1 MAAAKRAPRQPS
13 RTLRTADDSSLG
25 YVAPQLPTDLVF
37 RTIGSRGLRQYGG
50 YVRDEFLPQLT
61 GRQAARTYREMQ
73 DNSPTV
79 GAVLFAIQQ
88 SMREVTWRVESPDS
102 RPESTEAVEFVES
115 LMEDMTQPWPDFVS
129 ESLSMLPFG
138 FAPHEIVYKRR
149 SGSKPFNPNPPKGK
163 KVYASK
169 FSDGKVG
176 WAKLPLRAQETV
188 IKWFFDEDGDTTG
201 MTQQPWF
208 GGLIDIPMEKLLLF
222 RPSVHKSNPEG
233 RSILRTAYRSW
244 WFIKRLEEQEGIC
257 LERLSGMPE
266 YRVPSTLLDAANAG
280 DPKASAALE
289 QFKRIVRNVRVDE
302 QMGLVTPSDTY
313 VNSDGTLS
321 NVPMYEFRYAVP
333 QQSRAGANFDTPIN
347 RHKLDIVTSMLA
359 DFLVLGHGQSSR
371 GSQTLGEAK
380 IDLFMQA
387 TEGWLTGNAGVL
399 NDHGLTRLWRLN
411 AMDEDTRPRI
421 APDMPRR
428 IDLDGLSNFILR
440 LSQSGAALFP
450 DPELENYLRDAADLP
465 EVSEDNLQDVIDK
478 DPEGADL
485 QKQMRGMMAR
495 RLVRKGFFSVRNSTR
510 KRNKANGAHSH
521 G

>member
-233 RSILRTAYRSW
+233 RSI
-244 WFIKRLEEQEGIC
+244 
-257 LERLSGMPE
+257 
-266 YRVPSTLLDAANAG
+266 
-280 DPKASAALE
+280 
-289 QFKRIVRNVRVDE
+289 
-302 QMGLVTPSDTY
+302 
-313 VNSDGTLS
+313 
-321 NVPMYEFRYAVP
+321 
-333 QQSRAGANFDTPIN
+333 
-347 RHKLDIVTSMLA
+347 
-359 DFLVLGHGQSSR
+359 
-371 GSQTLGEAK
+371 
-380 IDLFMQA
+380 
-387 TEGWLTGNAGVL
+387 
-399 NDHGLTRLWRLN
+399 
-411 AMDEDTRPRI
+411 
-421 APDMPRR
+421 
-428 IDLDGLSNFILR
+428 
-440 LSQSGAALFP
+440 
-450 DPELENYLRDAADLP
+450 
-465 EVSEDNLQDVIDK
+465 
-478 DPEGADL
+478 
-485 QKQMRGMMAR
+485 
-495 RLVRKGFFSVRNSTR
+495 
-510 KRNKANGAHSH
+510 
-521 G
+521 